1 MNAMNENNYTTSNTA
16 IFHKEYNIPIQFN
29 VGRNIYFGNWNIS
42 GIFYFEDIFE
52 DCLPIIDIGKS

>member
-29 VGRNIYFGNWNIS
+29 VGRNIYFGN
-42 GIFYFEDIFE
+42 
-52 DCLPIIDIGKS
+52 